1 LRVYLFF
8 PVLPLVV
15 GLLAWVHYD
24 SETTLSIVILESLDA
39 GTAGEVLPIF
49 EAELAAH
56 LARDQRRAS
65 FAHVHVTPST
75 ASTLPDLERLST
87 ADLVV
92 SFGTAAAERGS
103 RLLRGAATPHLFAYL
118 PRDHALSLTNAATGD
133 GRARTT
139 GIIGQLPRGAAFAI
153 AAQLLASRDAPPLR
167 IGILHQTSPT
177 SQPRTQRLLAEVAN
191 APGFVSVPFMLHAD
205 ADTPAMLAS
214 VAAAAVEAA
223 RRELPVDAFWLALDA
238 AAPLDLLVRAIE
250 RRTGLPVVYA
260 PSEAAVAAGALMS
273 LAPEPRSTAREAA
286 LLAKRLLDGAT
297 PADIPVRAPHRVDFS
312 LNLETAD
319 GLGIVPSHELME
331 LARGRL
337 FR

>member
-1 LRVYLFF
+1 MRVYLFF

-15 GLLAWVHYD
+15 GLLAWVQYD
-24 SETTLSIVILESLDA
+24 SETTLSVVILESLDA
-39 GTAGEVLPIF
+39 GTAAEVLPIF
-49 EAELAAH
+49 EAELTAH
-56 LARDQRRAS
+56 LAFDQRRAR
-65 FAHVHVTPST
+65 FAHLHVTP
-75 ASTLPDLERLST
+75 ARPSTLPDLERLAA

-103 RLLRGAATPHLFAYL
+103 QALRGTATPHLFAYL
-118 PRDHALSLTNAATGD
+118 PRDLALSLTNAATGE
-133 GRARTT
+133 GRAPTT
-139 GIIGQLPRGAAFAI
+139 GITGQLPRGAAFAI

-177 SQPRTQRLLAEVAN
+177 NQTRTMRLLAEVAN
-191 APGFVSVPFMLHAD
+191 APGFVSVPFTLPED

-214 VAAAAVEAA
+214 VAAAAAEAA

-250 RRTGLPVVYA
+250 RRTGRPVVYA

-319 GLGIVPSHELME
+319 ALGIVPSHELME

>member
-1 LRVYLFF
+1 LRFYLFF

-15 GLLAWVHYD
+15 GLLAWVQYD
-24 SETTLSIVILESLDA
+24 SETTLSVVILESLDA
-39 GTAGEVLPIF
+39 GTAAEVLPIF

-56 LARDQRRAS
+56 LAFDQRRAR
-65 FAHVHVTPST
+65 FVHLHVIP
-75 ASTLPDLERLST
+75 ARPSTLPDLERLAT

-92 SFGTAAAERGS
+92 SFGTAAAEGGS
-103 RLLRGAATPHLFAYL
+103 PAPPDAATPPPFPSP
-118 PRDHALSLTNAATGD
+118 PRDLALSLTNAATGE
-133 GRARTT
+133 GRAPTT
-139 GIIGQLPRGAAFAI
+139 GITGQLPRGAAFAI
-153 AAQLLASRDAPPLR
+153 AAELLASRDAPPLR

-177 SQPRTQRLLAEVAN
+177 SQPRTMRLLAEVAN
-191 APGFVSVPFMLHAD
+191 APGFVSVPFTLPEG
-205 ADTPAMLAS
+205 ADTPTMLAS
-214 VAAAAVEAA
+214 VAAAAAAAA

-250 RRTGLPVVYA
+250 RRTGRPVVYA

-319 GLGIVPSHELME
+319 ALGIVPSHELME